1 MYVVIMGAGRVGIAL
16 AELLIENRYDVTIIE
31 SKEGECSKAAME
43 LDAMVICGT
52 GTDSKILEEANIT
65 EADFFVAAT
74 GNDDTNLLSSVL
86 AKKYGAG
93 KVISRVSNLEHEE
106 AFKEVGID
114 KVISPELTAAGFLEK
129 VISRPNVAD
138 LTMFGKGD
146 AEIFDMEIT
155 NEKLNGKRIAEVSPT
170 DDYII
175 IAIYH
180 AGKLKIPKPDDV
192 LNTGN
197 KLSILVKKGTF
208 KKTSKVFTGTTL
220 LK

>member
-1 MYVVIMGAGRVGIAL
+1 MYIVIMGAGRVGIAL
-16 AELLIENRYDVTIIE
+16 AEFLIENGNDVTIIE
-31 SKEGECSKAAME
+31 NEEGDCSKAAME

-52 GTDSKILEEANIT
+52 GTDTKILEEANIS

-74 GNDDTNLLSSVL
+74 GNDDTNLLSCIL
-86 AKKYGAG
+86 AKKYGTA
-93 KVISRVSNLEHEE
+93 KVISRVSNLDHED

-114 KVISPELTAAGFLEK
+114 KVISPELAAAGFLEK
-129 VISRPNVAD
+129 TISRPNVAD
-138 LTMFGKGD
+138 LTSYGKGD
-146 AEIFDMEIT
+146 AEILDMEIT
-155 NEKLNGKRIAEVSPT
+155 NEKLNGKRISEVSPT

-180 AGKLKIPKPDDV
+180 GGKLKIPKPDDI

-208 KKTSKVFTGTTL
+208 KKISKIFT
-220 LK
+220 